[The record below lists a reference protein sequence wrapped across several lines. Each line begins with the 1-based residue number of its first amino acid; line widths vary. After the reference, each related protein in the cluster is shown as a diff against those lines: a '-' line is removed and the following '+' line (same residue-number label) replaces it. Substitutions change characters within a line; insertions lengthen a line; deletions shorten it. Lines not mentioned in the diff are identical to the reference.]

1 MATYLKREIS
11 EWNTSD
17 LSRWLIDNKYPGISE
32 LCQNNS
38 LSGYDLFYITDDIL
52 KNELGLNS
60 FHERKVTMKLI
71 KKLIYE
77 HLKLNIINSNGDNVI
92 LTLDNNPNTSL
103 GELSEYIG
111 GMFNINPKDILYKDT
126 SKTEVLSPSLKIV
139 ELLILYPR
147 LYKTLNVFNMKDYH
161 QSSDNENN
169 NEVNENME
177 SKENDYNVNLINN
190 NNISTREG
198 RNSIND
204 SEYQKSNIISNAN
217 KNRNI
222 KMNFDY
228 KLDKNEIDNDNMN
241 MNNIKNDMNN
251 MKNKKEKYSME
262 DMNDN
267 KNRMIYK
274 EDRNMKNNKEIIYND
289 DYDMRNKE
297 ELKYYRRDK
306 NLNEKNRRNNEN
318 LDENFNEE
326 NLEVNNKVKYKSR
339 DNYIEDEEYMR
350 ANSNNKG
357 YTSYRTRKNMNF
369 NCLGAKPYEDN
380 YNRQYKN
387 YEKNE
392 NSYENSMY

>member
-1 MATYLKREIS
+1 MATYLKRDIS

-228 KLDKNEIDNDNMN
+228 KLDKNEIDNNNMN

-267 KNRMIYK
+267 KNMMIYK

>member
-17 LSRWLIDNKYPGISE
+17 LSNWLIDNKYPGISE

-38 LSGYDLFYITDDIL
+38 ISGYDLFYITDDIL

-92 LTLDNNPNTSL
+92 ITLDNNHNTSL

-147 LYKTLNVFNMKDYH
+147 LYKTLNIFNMKDFYNNEI
-161 QSSDNENN
+161 NENA
-169 NEVNENME
+169 E
-177 SKENDYNVNLINN
+177 SKNNDYIINMNN
-190 NNISTREG
+190 NSSREE
-198 RNSIND
+198 IND
-204 SEYQKSNIISNAN
+204 SEYQKSNNISNKN
-217 KNRNI
+217 KNI

-228 KLDKNEIDNDNMN
+228 RIERNNLEDENMN
-241 MNNIKNDMNN
+241 KMKNDMNN
-251 MKNKKEKYSME
+251 MKIKNEKFKME
-262 DMNDN
+262 EINDN
-267 KNRMIYK
+267 SNRIIYK
-274 EDRNMKNNKEIIYND
+274 EERNIKNNNKDIIYNND
-289 DYDMRNKE
+289 EYEIGDKE

-306 NLNEKNRRNNEN
+306 NMNERN
-318 LDENFNEE
+318 
-326 NLEVNNKVKYKSR
+326 
-339 DNYIEDEEYMR
+339 
-350 ANSNNKG
+350 
-357 YTSYRTRKNMNF
+357 
-369 NCLGAKPYEDN
+369 
-380 YNRQYKN
+380 YKN
-387 YEKNE
+387 K
-392 NSYENSMY
+392 

>member
-228 KLDKNEIDNDNMN
+228 KLDKNEIDNNNMN

-267 KNRMIYK
+267 KNMMIYK

>member
-267 KNRMIYK
+267 KNMMIYK

-306 NLNEKNRRNNEN
+306 NVNEKNRRNNEN

-369 NCLGAKPYEDN
+369 NCLGAQPYEDN